1 MTVTWMSRSEIDRMN
16 LLRDLAEDRVR
27 VSEAATLMGLGRRQ
41 VFRLATAVLHD
52 FAMTWPQVAMMTLRM
67 HWTKQLA
74 YTITPKSGP
83 MRRMETLLDANRA
96 VSNDLP
102 RELFKR
108 DHWLAA
114 GKLLVHAS
122 ETGAAADIQRATDEL
137 LKVIES
143 EGWMSRAP
151 RRRPGGG

>member
-1 MTVTWMSRSEIDRMN
+1 MKMILRVGPPFSRE
-16 LLRDLAEDRVR
+16 RDN
-27 VSEAATLMGLGRRQ
+27 SKP
-41 VFRLATAVLHD
+41 VLHD
-52 FAMTWPQVAMMTLRM
+52 FAMTWPQVAAMTLGM

-83 MRRMETLLDANRA
+83 MRSMETLLDANRA
-96 VSNDLP
+96 LSNDLP

-151 RRRPGGG
+151 RRRAGNG